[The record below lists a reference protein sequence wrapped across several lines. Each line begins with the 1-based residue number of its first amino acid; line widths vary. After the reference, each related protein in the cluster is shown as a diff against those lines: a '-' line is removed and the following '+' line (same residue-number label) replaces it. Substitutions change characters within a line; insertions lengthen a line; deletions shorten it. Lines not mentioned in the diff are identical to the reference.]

1 MTREE
6 LFRAV
11 GEVRED
17 QVTEAETTEKR
28 RISWRRYG
36 ALAAC
41 LAVVLAA
48 GVGRGWLSRSG
59 QDLPVMEQAE
69 TADAG
74 ELDGSDYSVP
84 EDAPAQ
90 PIYSVGAEIGEFDG
104 PGDGSTMID
113 SAACLARLEP
123 EEIFAQD
130 TVIFRGTVRNL
141 RYFVVTAG
149 QETQYY
155 TVASVEVTGCVRGG
169 LGTGDIYNVLYAGAA
184 GRESSSIAGDL
195 ERLEVGSDA
204 VFMPYRATAD
214 TGWNSGEDYFCY
226 ADLAE
231 LYFDEGIRFLFLDT
245 GDGLS
250 FERDVYADIAD
261 AETLDEVMD
270 YLRENVPN
278 AGRPPEAAEVFEA
291 AGETPES
298 AQPARFPAEPQA
310 EPSVTAQAAGE
321 EAQSG
326 PAGAREL
333 PGGAVSGELMICG

>member
-28 RISWRRYG
+28 RIPWRRYG

-48 GVGRGWLSRSG
+48 GFAVGRLRTAEEHGGSG
-59 QDLPVMEQAE
+59 Q
-69 TADAG
+69 ADAG
-74 ELDGSDYSVP
+74 IVENSSLDGSEYSTP
-84 EDAPAQ
+84 EDAQAQ
-90 PIYSVGAEIGEFDG
+90 PIYSVGVEIGEFRTEHG
-104 PGDGSTMID
+104 ETGKTAGDVES
-113 SAACLARLEP
+113 SACLAWLEP
-123 EEIFAQD
+123 EEILARD

-141 RYFVVTAG
+141 RYFEVTAG
-149 QETQYY
+149 GSATYY
-155 TVASVEVTGCVRGG
+155 TVASVEVTDCVRGG
-169 LGTGDIYNVLYAGAA
+169 LGTGDIYNVLYEGAK
-184 GRESSSIAGDL
+184 GRLSSSIAGAL
-195 ERLEVGSDA
+195 EALDVGSDA

-214 TGWNSGEDYFCY
+214 TGWNSGGDYFCY

-270 YLRENVPN
+270 YLQEHVPD
-278 AGRPPEAAEVFEA
+278 ADRP
-291 AGETPES
+291 GDI
-298 AQPARFPAEPQA
+298 
-310 EPSVTAQAAGE
+310 GK
-321 EAQSG
+321 
-326 PAGAREL
+326 
-333 PGGAVSGELMICG
+333 